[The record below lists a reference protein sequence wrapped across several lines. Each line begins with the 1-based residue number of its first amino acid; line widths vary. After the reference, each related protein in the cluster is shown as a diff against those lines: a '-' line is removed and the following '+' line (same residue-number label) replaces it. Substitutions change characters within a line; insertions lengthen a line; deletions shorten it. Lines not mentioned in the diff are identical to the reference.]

1 MRPLRH
7 LPATV
12 SDVQGTGRGDGL
24 AARPDLPDAGRRRG
38 THRADRDLRPSPRPL
53 SRLPSVR
60 ERVPLRRPL
69 RLAPRGDTRPAPA
82 PRSATPAAPPGALH
96 LFGVPRARARRR
108 SARAPAPLSTVG
120 APAAGAIAGPAPPF
134 PRLGAMEGLLGDVP
148 RAEPLP
154 ELIPARG
161 RRRGR
166 VGLLTGCVQGRLYPG
181 VNRDTARLL
190 ALAGWEV
197 VVPRAQGCCGALEL
211 HAGKTD
217 DFRVRARRLVATF
230 GDDVDWVVTNAAGC
244 GSALKEYGHWV
255 QEARGLAAR
264 TRDVTEML
272 VDAELSLG
280 RLELTV
286 TYHDPCHLAHAQG
299 IRREPRQLLRR
310 IPGLRLVEL
319 AESDLC
325 CGSAG
330 VYSIL
335 EPEVARELM
344 ELKVAR
350 IAETGA
356 TVVATGN
363 PGCLMQIAQGCRMRG
378 LDVTVVHPVELLAR
392 AADAY
397 PG

>member
-12 SDVQGTGRGDGL
+12 SDVQGPGRGDGL

-60 ERVPLRRPL
+60 ERVSLWRPL

-82 PRSATPAAPPGALH
+82 PRSATPAAPPRALH

-108 SARAPAPLSTVG
+108 SARAPAPLSAVG
-120 APAAGAIAGPAPPF
+120 APAAGAI
-134 PRLGAMEGLLGDVP
+134 D
-148 RAEPLP
+148 
-154 ELIPARG
+154 G
-161 RRRGR
+161 R
-166 VGLLTGCVQGRLYPG
+166 
-181 VNRDTARLL
+181 
-190 ALAGWEV
+190 
-197 VVPRAQGCCGALEL
+197 
-211 HAGKTD
+211 
-217 DFRVRARRLVATF
+217 
-230 GDDVDWVVTNAAGC
+230 
-244 GSALKEYGHWV
+244 
-255 QEARGLAAR
+255 AAR